1 MQGLMI
7 ALQYH
12 RKAGKG
18 WFGASGAAISG
29 ALSAVSLSPRAGY
42 GSCARPYMGETAG
55 LVTVAPV
62 RLARPVSPGLRRRMN
77 RAKKLWFAAGL

>member
-1 MQGLMI
+1 MI

-29 ALSAVSLSPRAGY
+29 ALSAVSLLPERGTEVAH
-42 GSCARPYMGETAG
+42 ARTWGETAG